1 MKSKTE
7 KMKITLKEFQIKQNI
22 MVSKREKKVL
32 NKLKNVQSLQ
42 MLKFLGIFRLW
53 KELLSKIK

>member
-1 MKSKTE
+1 
-7 KMKITLKEFQIKQNI
+7 MKITLKEFQIKQNI